1 MYWTP
6 TFLIRAYGLTTGEA
20 GAITG
25 PIHLY
30 GGVGATIFTAWLMT
44 HRWLADS
51 RRIVQ
56 LTGWWIGFA
65 TVVSLVIYWT
75 HSLELTKWLFWLFI
89 PSIYFYLGPSFGLLL
104 NLAEPRMRAV
114 FCASTLFVAN
124 VGNLIIAPMAVGA
137 LSDLFLAAHPA
148 DGEALRL
155 AMLCLVPTG
164 FWAAFHYFWSA
175 RRIIEDEVRATGI
188 APARS

>member
-1 MYWTP
+1 
-6 TFLIRAYGLTTGEA
+6 
-20 GAITG
+20 
-25 PIHLY
+25 
-30 GGVGATIFTAWLMT
+30 
-44 HRWLADS
+44 
-51 RRIVQ
+51 
-56 LTGWWIGFA
+56 
-65 TVVSLVIYWT
+65 
-75 HSLELTKWLFWLFI
+75 
-89 PSIYFYLGPSFGLLL
+89 
-104 NLAEPRMRAV
+104 MRAV

-137 LSDLFLAAHPA
+137 LSDLFLPAHPA

-188 APARS
+188 APARP